1 MSTENKSERPQLR
14 PATTADLDA
23 IAAILSADAASY
35 SEPDYRYPYRTH
47 YPEDYLKWGMKRIE
61 GFLDQPEKYAVLVVV
76 SESHP
81 VPFAYAV
88 WDIAATTPSKDAS
101 DDGIDERRDANP
113 ARLRE
118 FRRVLAAASKAY
130 FGRYAEQHLYLAFIA
145 THPDFRRR
153 GAASLLCRW
162 GMDRAAASGWPV
174 TLFATALGKK
184 TYDSLGFAT
193 LGTETIQVEGEEDKF
208 YSVCMEW
215 RASQVN
221 GKTG

>member
-1 MSTENKSERPQLR
+1 LR
-14 PATTADLDA
+14 PATTADFDA
-23 IAAILSADAASY
+23 IAAILSAD
-35 SEPDYRYPYRTH
+35 SEPDYRYPYRTQ

-76 SESHP
+76 SELHP

-101 DDGIDERRDANP
+101 DGGIDVRRDANP

-130 FGRYAEQHLYLAFIA
+130 FGRYAEQHLYLALIA

-162 GMDRAAASGWPV
+162 AMDRAAASGWPV

-208 YSVCMEW
+208 YAVCM
-215 RASQVN
+215 
-221 GKTG
+221 